1 MKNPA
6 INSIKCIKEIP
17 LDQDKKVLSILN
29 LGKVIVLPV
38 KKTLF
43 QDMLK
48 TVSLDRLHWAE
59 LL

>member
-48 TVSLDRLHWAE
+48 TVSLDRL
-59 LL
+59 L